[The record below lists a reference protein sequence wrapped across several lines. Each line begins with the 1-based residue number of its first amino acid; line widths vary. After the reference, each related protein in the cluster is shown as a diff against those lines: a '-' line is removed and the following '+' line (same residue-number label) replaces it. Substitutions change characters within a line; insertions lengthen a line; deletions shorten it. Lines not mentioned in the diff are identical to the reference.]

1 VRLSYYTFLFAVIGI
16 VATFLPWVHYP
27 KGDTNLYGYI
37 GDGLITGFLF
47 CIVIV
52 LSLIEIIKKKDIPA
66 MKIANGII
74 GLLMLIL
81 SVHNIL
87 SIENQKAN
95 FETDNP
101 FIGTAFAGFTQGSG
115 LYALGVAGTGLLVI
129 NLIGFF
135 KRKKDFESPHTK
147 KFNFYLLAIFILSLL
162 VLFFVYR
169 NFRDSQPTKVNME
182 DTFKKDVEA
191 MGRCLVESDYD
202 CFIKYN
208 HPMIIQGYGS
218 KERMKD
224 LLGQM
229 MKGYR
234 EYQGEIK
241 KIEFVGIHQVES
253 NGSNIQAVIDQDV
266 TLDKNGN
273 RVADHQKVLAVS
285 EDNGNTWYY
294 INLTGTDKEKI
305 SRFYPE
311 LNKKLNF

>member
-1 VRLSYYTFLFAVIGI
+1 M
-16 VATFLPWVHYP
+16 ATFLPWVHYP
-27 KGDTNLYGYI
+27 KGDTNLYGYV

-47 CIVIV
+47 FVVTI
-52 LSLIEIIKKKDIPA
+52 LSLYEIIKKKHISA
-66 MKIANGII
+66 IKIASGII

-81 SVHNIL
+81 AVNNIF

-101 FIGTAFAGFTQGSG
+101 FIGAAFAGFTQGSG
-115 LYALGVAGTGLLVI
+115 LYVLGIAGIGLLVT

-135 KRKKDFESPHTK
+135 KRSKDLETPHTK
-147 KFNFYLLAIFILSLL
+147 KLNFYVLVIVVLSL
-162 VLFFVYR
+162 VGLFFVNR
-169 NFRDSQPTKVNME
+169 NFRGSQPTKVNME
-182 DTFKKDVEA
+182 ATFKQDIEA
-191 MGRCLVESDYD
+191 MGSCLVEGDYD

-241 KIEFVGIHQVES
+241 KIEFVGIHQIES
-253 NGSNIQAVIDQDV
+253 NGINIQAVIDQDV
-266 TLDKNGN
+266 TLDKDGN
-273 RVADHQKVLAVS
+273 KVADHQKVLAVS